1 MTEVYI
7 ICGFPGVGKST
18 LYNACRGRD
27 DVQVTDSVSSKYSK
41 DDFPQNYVNDLQRMY
56 VEAKQSKYKTVVI
69 LCSTHKDVRKALKD
83 RGLPF
88 VVVYPE
94 RDTKQEYIKRYREY
108 GAPPELVRLI
118 SDNWDK
124 WLEQLGKEERTQKV
138 TLFSGQYL
146 SDITP
151 MIGIRLHSS

>member
-1 MTEVYI
+1 MAKVHI
-7 ICGFPGVGKST
+7 ICGFSGVGKST
-18 LYNACRGRD
+18 LYNACKGRD
-27 DVQVTDSVSSKYSK
+27 DIQATDSDSSKYPK

-56 VEAKQSKYKTVVI
+56 VEARQSKYKTVVI
-69 LCSTHKDVRKALKD
+69 LCSTHEDVRKSLKE

-94 RDTKQEYIKRYREY
+94 RDTKQEYLKRYREH
-108 GAPPELVRLI
+108 GASHELVRLI

-124 WLEQLGKEERTQKV
+124 WLEQLGKEERTQKF

-146 SDITP
+146 SDIAP
-151 MIGIRLHSS
+151 MIGISLHSS